1 MSDENV
7 CLTIDPENKALEIA
21 VANREVITIEAEKSL
36 QTVPLADK
44 TDSSRANFNLGE
56 ITVFR
61 LLHDTELPGTN

>member
-36 QTVPLADK
+36 QTVPLL
-44 TDSSRANFNLGE
+44 SL
-56 ITVFR
+56 I
-61 LLHDTELPGTN
+61 HI